1 MRNNQPVTNVET
13 LLPENEFIYSQ
24 TNLKGIIVEANKAF
38 ADISGFTQEQ
48 MVGQPHNIVRHPDMP
63 PEAYAD
69 MWEDLKAG
77 RPWQGLVKNRRSDG
91 GFYWVVANASPVREN
106 GQIVG
111 YQSVRTRP
119 SREQVAAAEAAYKRL
134 RNGDRSIRI
143 EHGRVIPARL
153 SVWARFNDVRVQTLG
168 GSLLMVLMAAL
179 LVLAPLVAVP
189 FEGDLML
196 GLGALTLPWALWM
209 LFGSMPRLNRDLVAL
224 DDFLRKVLST
234 GDLRHRFSLAR
245 YDALGRI
252 SRKTDRFISSVQA
265 TIQGMEDTA
274 RGVADVSGEVRS
286 GVVTVDKSAR
296 KQADATQTA
305 AAGIEEITVSIA
317 EVAEHASS
325 THAAAASVSKSSKRG
340 AALSEEAVHSIR
352 TLADTVK
359 ASAARVEL
367 LGEQSIEISRITD
380 VIREIADQT
389 NLLALNAAIEAA
401 RAGEA
406 GRGFAVVADEVR
418 KLAERTTKATLD
430 ISQMVSSISADT
442 HQAVEGM
449 RAGAVH
455 VEDSVKLVGQAE
467 EALREIDAQ
476 MSRTLEMVNE
486 ITHSSS
492 EQRNAMQLMAQS
504 VEQVADMTDQNA
516 SVVSQTS
523 AAVERLDNSVA
534 RMRKA
539 VGQFAI

>member
-1 MRNNQPVTNVET
+1 
-13 LLPENEFIYSQ
+13 
-24 TNLKGIIVEANKAF
+24 
-38 ADISGFTQEQ
+38 
-48 MVGQPHNIVRHPDMP
+48 
-63 PEAYAD
+63 
-69 MWEDLKAG
+69 
-77 RPWQGLVKNRRSDG
+77 
-91 GFYWVVANASPVREN
+91 
-106 GQIVG
+106 
-111 YQSVRTRP
+111 
-119 SREQVAAAEAAYKRL
+119 
-134 RNGDRSIRI
+134 
-143 EHGRVIPARL
+143 
-153 SVWARFNDVRVQTLG
+153 
-168 GSLLMVLMAAL
+168 
-179 LVLAPLVAVP
+179 
-189 FEGDLML
+189 
-196 GLGALTLPWALWM
+196 
-209 LFGSMPRLNRDLVAL
+209 
-224 DDFLRKVLST
+224 
-234 GDLRHRFSLAR
+234 
-245 YDALGRI
+245 
-252 SRKTDRFISSVQA
+252 
-265 TIQGMEDTA
+265 MEDTA

-286 GVVTVDKSAR
+286 GVVTVDKAAR

-340 AALSEEAVHSIR
+340 ATLSEEAVHSIR